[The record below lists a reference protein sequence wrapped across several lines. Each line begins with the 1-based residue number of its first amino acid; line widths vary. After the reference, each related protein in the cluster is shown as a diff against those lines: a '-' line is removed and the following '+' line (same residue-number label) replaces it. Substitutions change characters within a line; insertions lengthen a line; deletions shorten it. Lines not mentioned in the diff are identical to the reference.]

1 MREIEIP
8 GITEALPEL
17 EPSVIIVILII
28 ILIWAILWFFVP
40 FWVFG
45 IWRRIKK
52 IEGLIRQQV
61 ESRPDVETKKI
72 LDEMGYRKKDQDDT
86 KD

>member
-8 GITEALPEL
+8 GITEGLPAL
-17 EPSVIIVILII
+17 EPTVIMVILII
-28 ILIWAILWFFVP
+28 ILIWAILYFFVP

-45 IWRRIKK
+45 MWRRIKK

-61 ESRPDVETKKI
+61 ESRPDEETKKI
-72 LDEMGYRKKDQDDT
+72 LKEMEYEKRVHQDKDD
-86 KD
+86 